1 MKFLLTRPL
10 EASGELSAALI
21 AEGHSV
27 LCSPLL
33 DVVFR
38 DQVILDLQGVQA
50 FIVTS
55 ANGLKALGNGTD
67 RRDLTVYCV
76 GDKTAR
82 EAVKAGFTKVK
93 SADGDVE
100 ALYQLIIHQ
109 ADKSKGA
116 LLHAGGARLA
126 GDLKALLEKEGF
138 SYRREILYDANEVKT
153 LTVDALD
160 AIKAEKL
167 DGVLLFSPHTAKVFA
182 KMLEAQNIEVHIQK
196 LDAWCLS
203 QNVADEFT
211 AGKFANIYVA
221 KHPSEQALHTLIREN
236 KALNVVKTTQ
246 QLKGLRGQI
255 VSETSGKGPEKPK
268 NEKIG
273 VGASK
278 APGTS
283 KTAVP
288 SSSAKSSSSAN
299 AGSRAA
305 SSAQSTVKPTVGE
318 SADRKSHLGRNLLIA
333 LVVFCLGVAAWPLIL
348 PTVAPFLPAQSRAV
362 LQGYLGGSDG
372 DQLLEQRLDALEKEI
387 ANKGQDGAG
396 ANVEAL
402 QGEISSTKSEAAQTK
417 SDLADLASRLGDLG
431 VKLDELTGEVE
442 NVQRN
447 IAATSPLIPS
457 ENGTRGAPAGLTNEV
472 QGLQLALENIA
483 TELKL
488 LKQGQS
494 LADNDMADQKSQL
507 EALQVAV
514 SNRLDKAQS
523 DNANGDEALIL
534 LTLGQLHRESRTN
547 AAFSGAWQ
555 QAMAVIP
562 EPLQPE
568 LAKLAD
574 VSKVGAAT
582 LRDLTDSFGTLAI
595 DATQAARLPNS
606 ETWYGKTLHNLASL
620 VKFRRVGDTSSGTV
634 DAKIALAENKL
645 LQGDLKE
652 AVLALK
658 MLENEPAEVVAPW
671 LAKAEQRLTVDETLN
686 LLLGKV
692 TAAAVQETQA
702 GK

>member
-1 MKFLLTRPL
+1 MKLLLTRPL
-10 EASGELSAALI
+10 EASGDLSAALI

-33 DVVFR
+33 DIVFR
-38 DQVILDLQGVQA
+38 GQVTFDLQDVQA

-55 ANGLKALGNGTD
+55 ANGLKALGNATD

-82 EAVKAGFTKVK
+82 EAIKAGFTKVK
-93 SADGDVE
+93 SADGDVD
-100 ALYQLIIHQ
+100 ALYQLIIHH
-109 ADKSKGA
+109 ADRSKGV

-126 GDLKALLEKEGF
+126 GDLKSLLEKEGF

-153 LTVDALD
+153 LTADALD

-182 KMLEAQNIEVHIQK
+182 KVVEAQNIEAHIQK
-196 LDAWCLS
+196 LDVWCLS
-203 QNVADEFT
+203 QNVADELT
-211 AGKFANIYVA
+211 AAKFANIYVA
-221 KHPSEQALHTLIREN
+221 KHPSEQALLTLIREN
-236 KALNVVKTTQ
+236 KPLNVAKTIQ
-246 QLKGLRGQI
+246 QSKGLRGQI

-268 NEKIG
+268 DEKISAG
-273 VGASK
+273 GSK
-278 APGTS
+278 AAGTP

-288 SSSAKSSSSAN
+288 SSSSKSSSSAN
-299 AGSRAA
+299 AGSTAA
-305 SSAQSTVKPTVGE
+305 GSAQSTVKPPIGK
-318 SADRKSHLGRNLLIA
+318 SADRKSHLGRNLIIA
-333 LVVFCLGVAAWPLIL
+333 LVVFCLGLAAWPLIL
-348 PTVAPFLPAQSRAV
+348 PTVVPFLPEQSRAV
-362 LQGYLGGSDG
+362 LQGYLGGG
-372 DQLLEQRLDALEKEI
+372 DSTQLLEQRLDALEKEI
-387 ANKGQDGAG
+387 ATKDQDGVG
-396 ANVEAL
+396 ANVAAL
-402 QGEISSTKSEAAQTK
+402 QSEISSAKSEAAQTK
-417 SDLADLASRLGDLG
+417 SDLADLANRLGDLG

-442 NVQRN
+442 TVQRN
-447 IAATSPLIPS
+447 MAATSPVIPS
-457 ENGTRGAPAGLTNEV
+457 ENGTPGAPTALTSEV

-494 LADNDMADQKSQL
+494 LSDNDMADQKSQL
-507 EALQVAV
+507 EALQAAV
-514 SNRLDKAQS
+514 SNRLEQAQS
-523 DNANGDEALIL
+523 DSANGDEALIL

-547 AAFSGAWQ
+547 TAFSGAWQ

-574 VSKVGAAT
+574 ISKEGAAT
-582 LRDLTDSFGTLAI
+582 LRDLTDSFGALAI
-595 DATQAARLPNS
+595 DATQSARLPSS

-645 LQGDLKE
+645 LQGDLKA
-652 AVLALK
+652 AVLALQT
-658 MLENEPAEVVAPW
+658 LEKEPAEVVAPW

-702 GK
+702 EK

>member
-1 MKFLLTRPL
+1 MKLLITRPL
-10 EASGELSAALI
+10 EASGELSAALV

-33 DVVFR
+33 DIVFR
-38 DQVILDLQGVQA
+38 DQVTLDLQGVQA

-55 ANGLKALGNGTD
+55 ANGLKALGQATE

-82 EAVKAGFTKVK
+82 EAIKAGFTTVK
-93 SADGDVE
+93 SADGDVN
-100 ALYQLIIHQ
+100 ALSQLIIHQ

-126 GDLKALLEKEGF
+126 GDLKSLIEKEGF

-153 LTVDALD
+153 LTVEALN

-182 KMLEAQNIEVHIQK
+182 MVVEAQNIDTHIQK

-203 QNVADEFT
+203 QNVADEL
-211 AGKFANIYVA
+211 AAVKFANIYVA
-221 KHPSEQALHTLIREN
+221 KHPSEQALLNLVREHKTLD
-236 KALNVVKTTQ
+236 VVETTQ
-246 QLKGLRGQI
+246 QPKGLRGQI

-268 NEKIG
+268 AG
-273 VGASK
+273 TDASK
-278 APGTS
+278 ASVTP

-288 SSSAKSSSSAN
+288 SSAKSSSSAN
-299 AGSRAA
+299 AGSTAA
-305 SSAQSTVKPTVGE
+305 SSSQSTVKPKTREG
-318 SADRKSHLGRNLLIA
+318 ADEKSHLGRNLIIV

-348 PTVAPFLPAQSRAV
+348 PTVAPFLPEQSRAI
-362 LQGYLGGSDG
+362 LQGYLGGGDG
-372 DQLLEQRLDALEKEI
+372 NSSLEQRLGTLEKEV
-387 ANKGQDGAG
+387 ASKVQDSAG
-396 ANVEAL
+396 SNVEAL
-402 QGEISSTKSEAAQTK
+402 QDEISNAKSEAVQTK
-417 SDLADLASRLGDLG
+417 SDLADLANQLGDLA

-442 NVQRN
+442 NVQKN
-447 IAATSPLIPS
+447 IAATSPVIPS
-457 ENGTRGAPAGLTNEV
+457 ENGMSEAPASLNNDV

-494 LADNDMADQKSQL
+494 LSENDIADQKSQL
-507 EALQVAV
+507 ETLQAAV
-514 SNRLDKAQS
+514 SNRLEKAKS
-523 DNANGDEALIL
+523 DSANGDEALIL

-547 AAFSGAWQ
+547 TGFSGAWQ

-562 EPLQPE
+562 APLQPE
-568 LAKLAD
+568 LAKLSE

-582 LRDLTDSFGTLAI
+582 LRDLTDSFGALAI
-595 DATQAARLPNS
+595 EATQSARLPSS

-620 VKFRRVGDTSSGTV
+620 VKFRRVGDTSSDTV

-645 LQGDLKE
+645 LQGNLKE
-652 AVLALK
+652 AVQALK
-658 MLENEPAEVVAPW
+658 TLENEPAEVVAPW
-671 LAKAEQRLTVDETLN
+671 LAKAEQRLMVDETLN

-692 TAAAVQETQA
+692 TATAVQETQA